1 MAFKDLFQGSTL
13 STPTT
18 TITSAQLPDWAANI
32 QRKLLEGAVEA
43 APEYEYYD
51 PAQRVAPLSTTEQQ
65 AIGDIP
71 AAAGSY
77 MPGLAA
83 GFGSLGAATRG
94 VADTDYSQYMNP
106 YTQYVTDIAKREA
119 VRDFEKMRPQMGY
132 QASRQGAFGGARY
145 GVQEAEAERNL
156 GQRLT
161 DIQQAGLE
169 RAFTA
174 GTGLRQQEAQREL
187 AASPLYAAMGQ
198 QAQQMGLGGLDA
210 ILKSQALPRQLEQ
223 QQRDLAYQEYLRGQ
237 GFDLGQ
243 IERLGGIFRGV
254 APQGTTTQVGQTIT
268 PQSSPLATAAGL
280 GLAGAGIYNLFGSN
294 TPAGSSYSNPLGN
307 AVSGAWSYIKG
318 LLG

>member
-1 MAFKDLFQGSTL
+1 
-13 STPTT
+13 
-18 TITSAQLPDWAANI
+18 
-32 QRKLLEGAVEA
+32 
-43 APEYEYYD
+43 
-51 PAQRVAPLSTTEQQ
+51 
-65 AIGDIP
+65 
-71 AAAGSY
+71 
-77 MPGLAA
+77 
-83 GFGSLGAATRG
+83 
-94 VADTDYSQYMNP
+94 MNP

-119 VRDFEKMRPQMGY
+119 VRDYGKMLPQMGY

-198 QAQQMGLGGLDA
+198 QAQQLGLGGLDA

-254 APQGTTTQVGQTIT
+254 APQGTTTQVGQTMWGVAPQGTTTQVGQTIT

-307 AVSGAWSYIKG
+307 AVSGAWNFVKG
-318 LLG
+318 ILG